1 MLLGFSVMNYLAIFC
16 FLPAV
21 CHVSF
26 RVYVIVATVLSERG
40 RETKR
45 CLMMHVRDRSSFTVS
60 LISQWPDRAVALD
73 FLRN

>member
-26 RVYVIVATVLSERG
+26 RVYAIVATCIVR
-40 RETKR
+40 KR
-45 CLMMHVRDRSSFTVS
+45 KRNQKV
-60 LISQWPDRAVALD
+60 PDDACP
-73 FLRN
+73 